1 VAIAERLPPSLEFT
15 IVRTL
20 CALPPVLRRRLGGG
34 RVQLDGQTLSS
45 EVGVVLRLAALA
57 GERSLTGNGDVGS
70 ARARTRRSTAS
81 TTGPPIPLARVEN
94 FEIPGPA
101 GAIPV
106 RLYDRDGG
114 GSTPRP
120 LLVYYHGGGW
130 VIGDLDTHD
139 GVCRFLAAATGAL
152 VLSVDYR
159 LSPEH
164 PYPEPVDDARAAFK
178 WAVAEAAELGV
189 DPGRIAIGGDS
200 AGGNMAAVVARQMRD
215 EGEARPAMQLLLYP
229 VTDDVETWPSRT
241 TFADGFLLTEGDMD
255 WFRERYLPDPA
266 IVTDQNVSPFQ
277 AEDLSDVA
285 PAYVATA
292 GFDPLRDEG
301 EAYARKMSGAGVPV
315 VLRRHPGLIHG
326 FAQLVAV
333 SRTSRAAMFEA
344 AGAVR
349 MGLAATRSA
358 APQAH

>member
-1 VAIAERLPPSLEFT
+1 VATVPSLPAGLEFWV
-15 IVRTL
+15 VRGL
-20 CALPPVLRRRLGGG
+20 CALPPVLRRSIGGG
-34 RVQLDGQTLSS
+34 RVRIDGQTLAG
-45 EVGVVLRLAALA
+45 EIGVLLRLAALV
-57 GERSLTGNGDVGS
+57 GERSLTGYGDVGR

-81 TTGPPIPLARVEN
+81 TAGPSIPLARVEDL
-94 FEIPGPA
+94 EIPGPV
-101 GAIPV
+101 GTIPA
-106 RLYDRDGG
+106 RLYDRDGAG
-114 GSTPRP
+114 LAPRP

-139 GVCRFLAAATGAL
+139 GLCRFLAAATGAL

-164 PYPEPVDDARAAFK
+164 PYPGPVDDARAAFK
-178 WAVAEAAELGV
+178 WAVAEAAALGAN
-189 DPGRIAIGGDS
+189 PARIAIGGDS
-200 AGGNMAAVVARQMRD
+200 AGGNMAAVVSRQMRD
-215 EGEARPAMQLLLYP
+215 EGGAQPAMQLLLYP

-241 TFADGFLLTEGDMD
+241 TFADGFLLTEGDMN
-255 WFRERYLPDPA
+255 WFRDRYLPDPS

-277 AEDLSDVA
+277 AEDLSGLA

-301 EAYARKMSGAGVPV
+301 EAYAKKMSAAGVPV

-326 FAQLVAV
+326 FGQLTAI

-344 AGAVR
+344 AGALR
-349 MGLAATRSA
+349 MGLA
-358 APQAH
+358 